1 MKNVEATFKDLF
13 MPFQTWLISVLEC
26 SGVKTRDFDKLSK
39 GQMQKVRGDIFTA
52 FSRRCRSQLNKNVG
66 IY

>member
-26 SGVKTRDFDKLSK
+26 SGAKTRDFDKLSE
-39 GQMQKVRGDIFTA
+39 GQMQKFVVTFLLLFLEDA
-52 FSRRCRSQLNKNVG
+52 EAN
-66 IY
+66 